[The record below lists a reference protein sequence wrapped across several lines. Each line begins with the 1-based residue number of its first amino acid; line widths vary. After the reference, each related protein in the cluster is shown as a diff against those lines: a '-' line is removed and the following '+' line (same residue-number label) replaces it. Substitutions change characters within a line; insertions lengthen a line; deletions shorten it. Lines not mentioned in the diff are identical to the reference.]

1 MPGSVLSEEERAVS
15 GVMNKSRNDWLSLR
29 PAEPTPAQCCGSGC
43 TPCIY
48 DLYQAEL
55 ELWEKAKER
64 DDPGLLQ
71 KIKVKNHDDV
81 LLSSETFTEFTL
93 CSVDRETEDT
103 GRYRFQLP
111 SGVSLGLK
119 LGQHLVVRGLV
130 NGVEIQRAYTPIS
143 PVDVKGHFEVLV
155 KVYEHG
161 LMSQYVKSWREG
173 DSVAWRGPFGGF
185 LYKPNTHGELL
196 MLCSGTGIAPMLPI
210 LTHVTD
216 NEDDETFLTLV
227 VCARN
232 FQNVY
237 LKNFLKEQ
245 SRYWN
250 VRIFYVLSQEQSLE
264 NLPMSCKENSKLG
277 RIDSVF
283 LAKVLETCR
292 RKPYILLCGSV
303 LFTEDMTLILTQL
316 EQDSSSIFSF

>member
-1 MPGSVLSEEERAVS
+1 
-15 GVMNKSRNDWLSLR
+15 MNSDKNDWMSLK
-29 PAEPTPAQCCGSGC
+29 PVEPTPAQCCGSGC

-64 DDPGLLQ
+64 DDPALLRR
-71 KIKVKNHDDV
+71 IKLENHNV
-81 LLSSETFTEFTL
+81 PLSTDTFTEFKL
-93 CSVDRETEDT
+93 CSVEQETEDT
-103 GRYRFQLP
+103 SRYRFQLP
-111 SGVSLGLK
+111 SGASLGLK
-119 LGQHLVVRGLV
+119 LGQHLVVRGV
-130 NGVEIQRAYTPIS
+130 VDGVEIQRAYTPIS
-143 PVDVKGHFEVLV
+143 SVDVKGHFEVLV

-161 LMSQYVKSWREG
+161 LMSQYVKCWRHG
-173 DSVAWRGPFGGF
+173 DCIAWRGPFGGF
-185 LYKPNTHGELL
+185 LYKPNKYGELL

-237 LKNFLKEQ
+237 LKNLLKEQ

-250 VRIFYVLSQEQSLE
+250 VRIFYVLSQEESLE
-264 NLPMSCKENSKLG
+264 HLPMSYRENSKLG
-277 RIDSVF
+277 RIDSAF
-283 LAKVLETCR
+283 LAMVLKTCR
-292 RKPYILLCGSV
+292 RKPYTLVCGSV
-303 LFTEDMTLILTQL
+303 SFVEDMTGMMKQL
-316 EQDSSSIFSF
+316 EQDGTSIFSF

>member
-1 MPGSVLSEEERAVS
+1 
-15 GVMNKSRNDWLSLR
+15 MNNNKHDWMSQK
-29 PAEPTPAQCCGSGC
+29 PVEPTSAQCCGSGC
-43 TPCIY
+43 SPCIY

-64 DDPGLLQ
+64 DDPNLLR
-71 KIKVKNHDDV
+71 KIKVENHNV
-81 LLSSETFTEFTL
+81 LLSSDTFTEL
-93 CSVDRETEDT
+93 KLYSVEQETDDT
-103 GRYRFQLP
+103 SRYRFQLP
-111 SGVSLGLK
+111 SGASLGLK
-119 LGQHLVVRGLV
+119 LGQHLVVRGII

-143 PVDVKGHFEVLV
+143 SIDVNGHFEVLV

-161 LMSQYVKSWREG
+161 LMSQYIKCWRQG
-173 DSVAWRGPFGGF
+173 DRIAWRGPFGGF
-185 LYKPNTHGELL
+185 LYKPNKHGELL
-196 MLCSGTGIAPMLPI
+196 LLCSGTGIAPMLPI

-216 NEDDETFLTLV
+216 NEEDETFITLV

-237 LKNFLKEQ
+237 MKNFLKEQ

-264 NLPMSCKENSKLG
+264 NLPMSYKENSKLG

-292 RKPYILLCGSV
+292 RKPYTLICGSV
-303 LFTEDMTLILTQL
+303 SFIEDITHMLKQL
-316 EQDSSSIFSF
+316 KQENTSIFSF